1 MIESKSIL
9 NVKIHNFDSS
19 LEEILEKIRSQKN
32 VLVVTLDVHQLLKVN
47 RNKKLREVINNASLV
62 IAAHPSIAKA
72 YHFLYK
78 EKLVC
83 IKDFLFFS
91 NILSYIEQKKMTMF
105 LFGNEEKYF
114 FTIQNK
120 IKKIYPDIQILGSF
134 QDTKDK
140 QELEKA
146 FLGFKKIE
154 PDMFLIHM
162 PFKKSLHWIY
172 EHKDKL
178 SMRFCI
184 PVSRPL
190 DSFAGK
196 IKSPNLKTLEENKEE
211 LFYIKRNIFRVFLKL
226 NYIKFWIL
234 ILFQKLFPK
243 KEKKEKK
250 VKDNNQDINNNII
263 VNETNNS
270 EANNT
275 NEVNNNISE
284 TNNINEENNN
294 KENI

>member
-9 NVKIHNFDSS
+9 NIKIHNFDCS
-19 LEEILEKIRSQKN
+19 LEEILETIRSQKN
-32 VLVVTLDVHQLLKVN
+32 VLVLTLDVHQLLKVN
-47 RNKKLREVINNASLV
+47 RNKKLREIINNASLV

-72 YHFLYK
+72 YQFLYK

-91 NILSYIEQKKMTMF
+91 NILSYIEKKKMTMF
-105 LFGNEEKYF
+105 LFGSEEKYF

-120 IKKIYPDIQILGSF
+120 IQKIYPDIQILGSF

-140 QELEKA
+140 EELEKA
-146 FLGFKKIE
+146 FIGFRKIE

-162 PFKKSLHWIY
+162 PFKKSIQWIY
-172 EHKDKL
+172 DNKDKL
-178 SMRFCI
+178 SMRFCV

-226 NYIKFWIL
+226 NYLKFWTL
-234 ILFQKLFPK
+234 ILFQKLFLK
-243 KEKKEKK
+243 KEKKHNNKK
-250 VKDNNQDINNNII
+250 DIEN
-263 VNETNNS
+263 T
-270 EANNT
+270 T
-275 NEVNNNISE
+275 NE
-284 TNNINEENNN
+284 
-294 KENI
+294 